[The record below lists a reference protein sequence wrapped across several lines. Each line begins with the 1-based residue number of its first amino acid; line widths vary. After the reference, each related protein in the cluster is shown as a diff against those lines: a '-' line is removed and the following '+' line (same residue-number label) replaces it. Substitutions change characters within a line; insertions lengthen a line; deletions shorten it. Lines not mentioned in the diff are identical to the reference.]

1 MHSEDDRMN
10 GGFKKSF
17 VELDKPKV
25 RLWRE
30 PNGQVYVI
38 EIRSEQFNAFIDVWW
53 NTYLEELDAHGVK

>member
-1 MHSEDDRMN
+1 MN

-38 EIRSEQFNAFIDVWW
+38 EIRSEQFNAFIDV
-53 NTYLEELDAHGVK
+53 